1 MIKKNIPNALTCL
14 NLGFGFWGILL
25 LVNGKV
31 TEASL
36 CIGAALIVDFLDGFV
51 ARLLG
56 VSSPIGKELDSLAD
70 VVSFGVLPGIMLTYM
85 IISITTGIPY
95 AEASTVKLVEGSF
108 NPLILAGTL
117 PAMFSAVRL
126 AKFNLD
132 TRQSDRFFGVPTPSN
147 AMIVASFSL
156 VAIDADSFLFP
167 LVTNLI
173 FVLAYCVV
181 MSYLLIAEIPLM
193 ALKFKTFDWGTN
205 KFRFLLAGSAV
216 LLIIL
221 FGKESILLIM
231 IAYIIFS
238 LLQNQTEKNQVAN

>member
-14 NLGFGFWGILL
+14 NLGFGFWGILF

-70 VVSFGVLPGIMLTYM
+70 AISFGVLPSIMLTYM
-85 IISITTGIPY
+85 IISITTGTPY
-95 AEASTVKLVEGSF
+95 AEVSTVKLFNGSF
-108 NPLILAGTL
+108 NPLILIGTL

-156 VAIDADSFLFP
+156 VSIDSGSFLFP
-167 LVTNLI
+167 LVTNLL
-173 FVLAYCVV
+173 FVLGYCII

-193 ALKFKTFDWGTN
+193 ALKFKTFDWSTN
-205 KFRFLLAGSAV
+205 KFRFLLAGSA
-216 LLIIL
+216 LLLVIF

-231 IAYIIFS
+231 VAYIIFS
-238 LLQNQTEKNQVAN
+238 LLQNQTEKHAGAN

>member
-36 CIGAALIVDFLDGFV
+36 CIGAALIVDFFDGFT
-51 ARLLG
+51 ARLLH

-70 VVSFGVLPGIMLTYM
+70 VVSFGILPSIMLTYM
-85 IISITTGIPY
+85 IASIVSGVPYEHISEVNLFDTS
-95 AEASTVKLVEGSF
+95 AFSF
-108 NPLILAGTL
+108 YLFIGTL

-147 AMIVASFSL
+147 AMIVASFNL
-156 VAIDADSFLFP
+156 IALDATSFLFP
-167 LVTNLI
+167 LVSNLYFI
-173 FVLAYCVV
+173 LGYCIL

-193 ALKFKTFDWGTN
+193 ALKFKDFTWKN
-205 KFRFLLAGSAV
+205 NQYRY
-216 LLIIL
+216 LLIITSVLLLVL
-221 FGKESILLIM
+221 FQKESILLIM
-231 IAYIIFS
+231 GAFVLLS
-238 LLQNQTEKNQVAN
+238 LLQNKSEQKVL